1 MAVNIGP
8 KIGIDGEKEY
18 RAEMQNIIQQGKTLS
33 AEMDKVS
40 SSFKNADDSEK
51 DYTKVTEKLNEQVE
65 NQRKLVDKMR
75 EAVEQSAKK
84 TGENSTQTL
93 KWKEQLAKAEKGLD
107 DLEKEAKD
115 AANGVDTLG
124 KEEEETSKSTSIFGD
139 VLKANLASEAIKNG
153 VSMLADVVKDVA
165 KFFVDAVKG
174 AAEYADEIN
183 TLSKTTGMS
192 TEALQEYKYMADLV
206 DVDLNT
212 ITGSI
217 TKLKKSMLSAQDG
230 TGATA
235 EAFAKLGVATTNA
248 DGSLR
253 DANEVFDDIVTALGQ
268 MDNETERDA
277 LAMQVLGKSANEL
290 NPLIEEGAENLKG
303 FRKEAHK
310 VGAVLDQETLDTLSE
325 VQDGFD
331 RLGLAWDSLKKQ
343 LGAKIGAKIL
353 PDLEKIVGLFQNLVS
368 TKDIDGFIDGV
379 TDMVDDLI
387 KKIPQYTNK
396 IIRALP
402 KVITSLTKALRKLL
416 PDLAKSVGEILGQLF
431 SNLPSLIDAGV
442 QLGLSLIEGVL
453 TAIPNMVSGI
463 VDGFNS
469 PKISA
474 AAQAAI
480 DESER
485 VKEAL
490 AEIPTAMERTEDALV
505 EINGQQK
512 SAEKWFEIFKTL
524 REKTNP
530 TAEDM
535 ARMKTAAAKLNEI
548 MPELGLTLKEE
559 TGGWNLSNEAIE
571 KNIKLLETRA
581 RASAYYSSA
590 EDALEEIARLELEL
604 AKKQD
609 ELEDKIA
616 GREALK
622 PQVEEMRRVLNE
634 LTDLYDESGAGFEAF
649 AKAASEYAGYEIT
662 NLYDANKFMDE
673 FAENLAQGEQNLAT
687 FDTEINQLSED
698 IDNYG
703 ESIKTLNDDVEWL
716 FDKGAEWE
724 SEAEKTGK
732 QLPLGLVKGIKS
744 GTSIVKDAA
753 SGLMRSAI
761 REMKDVAQIHS
772 PSKVTEHL
780 IGKNLA
786 LGVIKGWEDVF
797 SMRNPLS
804 LRGAIN
810 GAASTTNT
818 MNLGG
823 VSVNVYA
830 QEGQDANAIAQL
842 VMRKMQGA
850 VDARKAVFA

>member
-1 MAVNIGP
+1 MADIGA
-8 KIGIDGEKEY
+8 KISIDGEKQF
-18 RAEMQNIIQQGKTLS
+18 RQDLQNITQQGKTLA

-40 SSFKNADDSEK
+40 TAFKNADDSEK
-51 DYTKVTEKLNEQVE
+51 DMGKVTETLNKQIE
-65 NQRKLVDKMR
+65 NQRKLVDKLK
-75 EAVEQSAKK
+75 EAVENSAKK
-84 TGENSTQTL
+84 TGENSTETL
-93 KWKEQLAKAEKGLD
+93 KWKEKLAKAEKGLD
-107 DLEKEAKD
+107 NLEKEARD
-115 AANGVDTLG
+115 AAKGVDILG
-124 KEEEETSKSTSIFGD
+124 NEEKDTAKETSIFGD
-139 VLKANLASEAIKNG
+139 VLKANLASEAIKKG
-153 VSMLADVVKDVA
+153 VSFLADAVKDVA
-165 KFFVDAVKG
+165 KFFVEAVTG
-174 AAEYADEIN
+174 AAKYADEMN
-183 TLSKTTGMS
+183 TLSKQTGIS
-192 TEALQEYKYMADLV
+192 TETLQEYEYAAKLV
-206 DVDLNT
+206 DVDVNT
-212 ITGSI
+212 ITGSLR
-217 TKLKKSMLSAQDG
+217 KLTKSMSSAQDG
-230 TGATA
+230 TGEQA
-235 EAFAKLGVATTNA
+235 EAFAKLGVSITDAN
-248 DGSLR
+248 GELR
-253 DANEVFDDIVTALGQ
+253 DSEDVFNDVIDALGKIP
-268 MDNETERDA
+268 NETERDA
-277 LAMQVLGKSANEL
+277 LAMEVLGKSAQDL
-290 NPLIEEGAENLKG
+290 NPLIEAGADAMNDL
-303 FRKEAHK
+303 RKEAHK
-310 VGAVLDQETLDTLSE
+310 VGAVLDQDTLDTLNE

-331 RLGLAWDSLKKQ
+331 RLGGAWESLKRQ
-343 LGAKIGAKIL
+343 LGAKLGAKIL
-353 PDLEKIVGLFQNLVS
+353 PDLEKLVGLFQRLAE
-368 TKDIDGFIDGV
+368 TGDFEEFADGIGDMLDDIV
-379 TDMVDDLI
+379 

-416 PDLAKSVGEILGQLF
+416 PDLAKSVAEILGQLF
-431 SNLPSLIDAGV
+431 SNLPSLVDAGV
-442 QLGLSLIEGVL
+442 QLGFSLIEGVL
-453 TAIPNMVSGI
+453 TAIPKMVSGI
-463 VDGFNS
+463 VNGFKS
-469 PKISA
+469 QEISA

-490 AEIPTAMERTEDALV
+490 AEIPTAMERTEDALI

-512 SAEKWFEIFKTL
+512 SAEKWFEIFKEL
-524 REKTNP
+524 RDKTNP
-530 TAEDM
+530 TADDM

-571 KNIKLLETRA
+571 KNIKLLEARA
-581 RASAYYSSA
+581 RASAYYASA
-590 EDALEEIARLELEL
+590 DDALQEIARLELEL
-604 AKKQD
+604 SKKQD
-609 ELEDKIA
+609 ELKDKIA
-616 GREALK
+616 GRDALK
-622 PQVEEMRRVLNE
+622 PQVEEMRRVLDE

-673 FAENLAQGEQNLAT
+673 LAENLAQGEQDLST
-687 FDTEINQLSED
+687 FDTQINQLSED
-698 IDNYG
+698 IDSYG

-744 GTSIVKDAA
+744 GTAIVKDAA
-753 SGLMRSAI
+753 SGLMKSAI

-772 PSKVTEHL
+772 PSKVTENL

-810 GAASTTNT
+810 GAASTTNN